1 MQGVTSLALVV
12 IASVHLMAQA
22 PQKPATPQ
30 PQKPAAQGPA
40 KFENFTATTTNMAVG
55 NAETV
60 KINVLSWTAAPERE
74 KLLAVLK
81 EKGEEQ
87 LLEALKAAPSA
98 GYIWTSESL
107 GYSLR
112 YTFKTTLPNGG
123 ERIIVATDRPL
134 GAWSRTAWKASASKG
149 AKDAKEPQ
157 LTLIEIRLNRQG
169 RGEGKMSLAGR
180 IVADADGNTLALDN
194 YAGAP
199 VLLKGATRVKEGE
212 TQ

>member
-1 MQGVTSLALVV
+1 MRGATGLALMV

-30 PQKPAAQGPA
+30 PQKQATQGPL

-55 NAETV
+55 NAETIR
-60 KINVLSWTAAPERE
+60 INVSNWTAAAERE
-74 KLLAVLK
+74 KLLGILQQ
-81 EKGEEQ
+81 KGEEQ
-87 LLEALKAAPSA
+87 LLDALKAAPSS

-107 GYSLR
+107 GYSVR
-112 YTFKTTLPNGG
+112 YAHKTMLPNGG

-134 GAWSRTAWKASASKG
+134 GAWSRTAWRAAASKG

-169 RGEGKMSLAGR
+169 RGEGKMSLTGKV
-180 IVADADGNTLALDN
+180 VAEADGNTLALDN
-194 YAGAP
+194 YASAP
-199 VLLKGATRVKEGE
+199 VLLKGAMRVKEGE

>member
-1 MQGVTSLALVV
+1 MRGATGLAFVV
-12 IASVHLMAQA
+12 IASVYLMAQA

-30 PQKPAAQGPA
+30 PQKQATQGPL

-55 NAETV
+55 NAETIR
-60 KINVLSWTAAPERE
+60 INVFNWTAAPERE

-81 EKGEEQ
+81 EKGEDQ
-87 LLEALKAAPSA
+87 LFESLKAAPSA

-112 YTFKTTLPNGG
+112 YAYKTTLPNGG

-134 GAWSRTAWKASASKG
+134 GAWSRTAWRAAASK
-149 AKDAKEPQ
+149 AAKETKESQ
-157 LTLIEIRLNRQG
+157 LTLIELRLNKQG
-169 RGEGKMSLAGR
+169 RGEGKMSLAAR
-180 IVADADGNTLALDN
+180 IVVEPESNTLALDN
-194 YAGAP
+194 YASAP
-199 VLLKGATRVKEGE
+199 VLLKGATRLKEGE

>member
-1 MQGVTSLALVV
+1 MRAATGLAFLV

-30 PQKPAAQGPA
+30 PQKQATQGPL

-55 NAETV
+55 NAETI
-60 KINVLSWTAAPERE
+60 KINVFSWTAAAERE
-74 KLLAVLK
+74 KLLGILQQ
-81 EKGEEQ
+81 KGEEQ
-87 LLEALKAAPSA
+87 LLDALKAAPSS

-112 YTFKTTLPNGG
+112 YAHKMALPNGG

-134 GAWSRTAWKASASKG
+134 GAWSRTAWKAAASKG
-149 AKDAKEPQ
+149 AKDAKESQ
-157 LTLIEIRLNRQG
+157 LTLIEMRLNKQG
-169 RGEGKMSLAGR
+169 RGEGKMSLAGK
-180 IVADADGNTLALDN
+180 IVAEADGSTLALDN
-194 YAGAP
+194 YASAP
-199 VLLKGATRVKEGE
+199 VLLKGAMRVKEGE